1 MAQLLLSK
9 ATLLKERRQLAAYQ
23 RFLPSLEMKRQ
34 QLMLAVKA
42 SEQQLQQMQQELDQ
56 IGDVIAEDVP
66 MLANKDIHLQPLL
79 TVNKVRYQRENIAG
93 VAIERV
99 AEVLFEQTPVSML
112 SRPHWVDVVQQRL
125 QQAIEWQLRIDAEQQ
140 VLAAL
145 QAALIKV
152 TQRMN
157 LFDKVLIPQSQK
169 NIRRIQIYLDD
180 KAREAVVTSKIAKN
194 KRKEAAL

>member
-42 SEQQLQQMQQELDQ
+42 SEQRLMDIRQQLDELHQ
-56 IGDVIAEDVP
+56 IIASDVP
-66 MLANKDIHLQPLL
+66 MLANNDIRLQPLV
-79 TVNKVRYQRENIAG
+79 TVVAVEYQKENIAG

-99 AEVLFEQTPVSML
+99 EQVQFEPSPVSVL

-125 QQAIEWQLRIDAEQQ
+125 QQAIEWQLHADAEET
-140 VLAAL
+140 VLQL
-145 QAALIKV
+145 LHAALIKV

-194 KRKEAAL
+194 KRKEAML

>member
-56 IGDVIAEDVP
+56 IGDVIADDVP

-79 TVNKVRYQRENIAG
+79 TVKKVRYQRENIAG

>member
-125 QQAIEWQLRIDAEQQ
+125 QQAIEWQLRIEAEQQ